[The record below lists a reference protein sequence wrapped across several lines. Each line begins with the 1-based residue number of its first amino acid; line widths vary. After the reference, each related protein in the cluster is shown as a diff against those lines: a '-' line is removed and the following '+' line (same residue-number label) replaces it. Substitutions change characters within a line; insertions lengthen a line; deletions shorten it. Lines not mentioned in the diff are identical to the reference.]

1 MKDNRAGELA
11 RPDVRSLALLFTLLA
26 MKTMSQKSIELQAK
40 DLDHQGNIACPNPQ
54 SGIAL
59 WSGHPKV
66 YLAVARTGQAVCPY
80 CGTEYRLRAG
90 EKVAAGH

>member
-1 MKDNRAGELA
+1 MH
-11 RPDVRSLALLFTLLA
+11 
-26 MKTMSQKSIELQAK
+26 TMSQKIIELQAK

-66 YLAVARTGQAVCPY
+66 YLGVARTGHAVCPY
-80 CGTEYRLRAG
+80 CGTEYRLRTG
-90 EKVAAGH
+90 EKVASGH

>member
-1 MKDNRAGELA
+1 MSVHPLIIQPAVNE
-11 RPDVRSLALLFTLLA
+11 
-26 MKTMSQKSIELQAK
+26 MSQKGIEIVAK
-40 DLDHQGNIACPNPQ
+40 DLDAQGNIACPNPKT
-54 SGIAL
+54 GIER